1 MKAGEKMVYQQLQQA
16 FQLCSYLL
24 SYPDQDFIESF
35 DEIENEL
42 ESLVYLNMKEEL
54 AQFFQKAKNMSLA
67 DSVSIYVNTF
77 DFGKKS
83 NLYVTYMSN
92 GEQRERGMDLLFIK
106 NYYKLHG
113 FAVTDKELPDYLPI
127 MLEFAS
133 LVDHDVMKPV
143 FERYLANINEI
154 AKNVDPKDN
163 LYGHILRSIMFALQ
177 EAGITKSVR
186 RSDELCTNSF
196 YG

>member
-1 MKAGEKMVYQQLQQA
+1 MYNEQLQQA

-24 SYPDQDFIESF
+24 SYPDKEYIHSF
-35 DEIENEL
+35 PEIEFEL
-42 ESLVYLNMKEEL
+42 DSFSIPEIKEEL
-54 AQFFQKAKNMSLA
+54 QQFLLKAQKLSSSEL
-67 DSVSIYVNTF
+67 VSSYVNTF
-77 DFGKKS
+77 DFGKKT

-113 FAVTDKELPDYLPI
+113 FDVTDKELPDYLPI

-133 LVDHDVMKPV
+133 LVDQDVMKPV
-143 FERYLANINEI
+143 FERYVANIKEI
-154 AKNVDPKDN
+154 AGNLNPNDN
-163 LYGHILRSIMFALQ
+163 LYGHIMRSILLALQ
-177 EAGITKSVR
+177 ETGITKSVR
-186 RSDELCTNSF
+186 RSEELCTNSF

>member
-1 MKAGEKMVYQQLQQA
+1 MNYQQLQET

-24 SYPDQDFIESF
+24 SYPDQEYIDSVEEMES
-35 DEIENEL
+35 EL
-42 ESLVYLNMKEEL
+42 ESMTIPHIKEEIGY
-54 AQFFQKAKNMSLA
+54 FFQKAKNMAQAEL
-67 DSVSIYVNTF
+67 VSIYVNTF

-92 GEQRERGMDLLFIK
+92 GEQRERGMDLLFLK

-113 FAVTDKELPDYLPI
+113 FSVTDKELPDYLPI

-133 LVDHDVMKPV
+133 LVDEEIMKPV
-143 FERYLANINEI
+143 FERYLVNMKEI
-154 AKNVDPKDN
+154 AGNVNPNDN
-163 LYGHILRSIMFALQ
+163 LYGHLLRAIMLALQ

-186 RSDELCTNSF
+186 RSEELCLNNF

>member
-154 AKNVDPKDN
+154 AKNVAPKDN
-163 LYGHILRSIMFALQ
+163 LYGHILRSIMLALQ